1 LRELQYIMLL
11 MQVIIETSSRHKLC
25 KQEHHPYRGFNE
37 TENRQTNKYRPN
49 YIWIWL
55 NYKNEV
61 MYAKGTKMKM
71 DILYPML
78 DINTSISTIFNFS
91 RLPQR
96 EIGTE
101 ANALDIN
108 LMKWQ

>member
-1 LRELQYIMLL
+1 M
-11 MQVIIETSSRHKLC
+11 
-25 KQEHHPYRGFNE
+25 KQKTGK
-37 TENRQTNKYRPN
+37 QTNTDPITFEFDSITKMKSCMP
-49 YIWIWL
+49 
-55 NYKNEV
+55 
-61 MYAKGTKMKM
+61 KGTKMKM

-96 EIGTE
+96 EMGTE

-108 LMKWQ
+108 LMK